1 MLHLYSIW
9 LNLNLSRPECDEGRT
24 ELKNKLSMYNPS
36 LAVFYGSDT
45 YDMFKGTKKKYSYG
59 LQRRE
64 HAWMNTGNFRHNKPI
79 DLILDTSTFNMADLP
94 SVCNAALY
102 LVLLNNYSI
111 EPSFFFSFF
120 FLTSSFFISIFFF
133 LYLNRITNIEALTV
147 R

>member
-9 LNLNLSRPECDEGRT
+9 LNLNLYRPECDEGRT

-64 HAWMNTGNFRHNKPI
+64 HAWMNTGNVCHNKPI
-79 DLILDTSTFNMADLP
+79 DLVLDTSTFNMADLP

-111 EPSFFFSFF
+111 EPSFLFF
-120 FLTSSFFISIFFF
+120 FLSYFFF
-133 LYLNRITNIEALTV
+133 LYIYLFLSLP
-147 R
+147 